1 MSSRALRPEWKPTLL
16 SCCVALI
23 AGPVPSAHAVI
34 PDLNPID
41 LLGRALHIASP
52 LHARWVLE
60 CFVLI
65 YLNSVAQSWH
75 WLLSSRSTELQKLGA
90 GILVGLLFF
99 SWLLIASWGD
109 VPWGVALPLLVLIGP
124 LMLVPVVSWL
134 FVATKAIR
142 HPIERSDWCLLI
154 SVPLPFLCGWLC
166 V

>member
-1 MSSRALRPEWKPTLL
+1 MSSRAFGPGLKLTLL

-23 AGPVPSAHAVI
+23 ADPVPSAYAVI

-52 LHARWVLE
+52 LHARWVFE
-60 CFVLI
+60 CFVFI

-75 WLLSSRSTELQKLGA
+75 WLLSSRSTERQKLGA
-90 GILVGLLFF
+90 CILVPLLFF
-99 SWLLIASWGD
+99 SSLLLASWGD
-109 VPWGVALPLLVLIGP
+109 VPWGEAIPLLVLVGP

-142 HPIERSDWCLLI
+142 HPVERSDWCLLI
-154 SVPLPFLCGWLC
+154 SVPLPLLCGWLC